1 MGGIIELRNVS
12 FTAERQDI
20 VRNLSCQ
27 FDEGKATALVGP
39 SGGGKSTVLKLAAG
53 LLLPASGTAYFRGED
68 ISLMNRERTLNFR
81 RQASMVFQDSA
92 LWANQTLFQ
101 NMELPLRIHFPQMS
115 KPEREKRIKDVLTEA
130 GYQKDL
136 LLRPAKL
143 SMGEQKLIAFARAM
157 LCKPILLFLDEW
169 TESLDENSAQ
179 RLIGIVQQ
187 HKVEG
192 HTVIFVSHDLGIVR
206 HLADCIVMIS
216 GGKLAAKLTAE
227 DVASNDDLAQYIER
241 GIAS

>member
-1 MGGIIELRNVS
+1 
-12 FTAERQDI
+12 
-20 VRNLSCQ
+20 
-27 FDEGKATALVGP
+27 
-39 SGGGKSTVLKLAAG
+39 
-53 LLLPASGTAYFRGED
+53 
-68 ISLMNRERTLNFR
+68 
-81 RQASMVFQDSA
+81 
-92 LWANQTLFQ
+92 
-101 NMELPLRIHFPQMS
+101 
-115 KPEREKRIKDVLTEA
+115 
-130 GYQKDL
+130 
-136 LLRPAKL
+136 
-143 SMGEQKLIAFARAM
+143 MGEQKLIAFARAM

-216 GGKLAAKLTAE
+216 GGKLVAKLTAE